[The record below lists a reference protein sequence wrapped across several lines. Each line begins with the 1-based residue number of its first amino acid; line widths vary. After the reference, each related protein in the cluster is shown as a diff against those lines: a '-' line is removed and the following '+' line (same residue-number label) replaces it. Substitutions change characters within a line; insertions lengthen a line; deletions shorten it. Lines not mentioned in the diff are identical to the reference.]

1 MSNRVALVCE
11 TVYEYENIGKINMSE
26 KRVGLTVP
34 EVTFSSPSGCKNL
47 CVNCLLTQLHCII
60 TLILNRA
67 VIKKIRMFKHWQHR
81 HNHFQNYTRKKK
93 LFPQPFYLLN
103 LICKLVNKR
112 QRWGEWKLFRGML
125 KSYLIF

>member
-67 VIKKIRMFKHWQHR
+67 VIKKIRMFKH
-81 HNHFQNYTRKKK
+81 
-93 LFPQPFYLLN
+93 
-103 LICKLVNKR
+103 
-112 QRWGEWKLFRGML
+112 
-125 KSYLIF
+125 